1 MEHLLSPLEIR
12 GKHVKNRVTFTAHTQ
27 SYSDNGIHGDRVR
40 NYYAAR
46 AAGGTGFLVMEPI
59 PPHPTGR
66 VTPQNYDHTKP
77 GFVEGLTRVVDAV
90 HVHGGTLIN
99 QLYHMGPNADPL
111 ASGGEQWGPS
121 DAPGYLG
128 VGRIHAMTAAEISLI
143 TERFAD
149 A

>member
-1 MEHLLSPLEIR
+1 MDHLLSPLEIR

-66 VTPQNYDHTKP
+66 VTPRTTT
-77 GFVEGLTRVVDAV
+77 TRSQALWR
-90 HVHGGTLIN
+90 GSR
-99 QLYHMGPNADPL
+99 
-111 ASGGEQWGPS
+111 ASSTPS
-121 DAPGYLG
+121 TSTVA
-128 VGRIHAMTAAEISLI
+128 R
-143 TERFAD
+143 
-149 A
+149 